1 MKIKMFFGVL
11 VGFWLIAY
19 TSYADELHKRDGS
32 IIKGKIV
39 EVIPNETYKI
49 QASDGSIFVVKA
61 EEVTKI
67 VYNFPTVT
75 NEELE
80 IRFNSLEGRIANA
93 SVDLD
98 KAYNTQLAGSL
109 LSVIGAF
116 AYGYGVSQNDEGP
129 QVMGGL
135 ALLGS
140 VISSVAAPIYG
151 RRASSKLRQIEKYLE
166 KTKDAELQQ
175 EGEKHQTELKT
186 PETEKPKTF
195 RHFIQGRVMNASMFI
210 AMAAAI
216 ITSVILNATD

>member
-49 QASDGSIFVVKA
+49 QASDGSIFVVKT

-98 KAYNTQLAGSL
+98 KAYNAQIAGLLLSATGSL
-109 LSVIGAF
+109 VFGVGANK
-116 AYGYGVSQNDEGP
+116 GDEDM
-129 QVMGGL
+129 QMV
-135 ALLGS
+135 GS
-140 VISSVAAPIYG
+140 VITLVGSVYTAIVAPIYG
-151 RRASSKLRQIEKYLE
+151 RRAASKLKKVSMEVRQLEERKEKM
-166 KTKDAELQQ
+166 KTGLSKKDVGFFGGVL
-175 EGEKHQTELKT
+175 GTVIT
-186 PETEKPKTF
+186 
-195 RHFIQGRVMNASMFI
+195 I
-210 AMAAAI
+210 A
-216 ITSVILNATD
+216 VILNMID

>member
-1 MKIKMFFGVL
+1 MKIKMVFGVL

-80 IRFNSLEGRIANA
+80 LRFNSLEGIIANA
-93 SVDLD
+93 AVDLD
-98 KAYNTQLAGSL
+98 KAYNAQIAGLLLSATGSL
-109 LSVIGAF
+109 VFGVGANK
-116 AYGYGVSQNDEGP
+116 GDEDM
-129 QVMGGL
+129 QMV
-135 ALLGS
+135 GS
-140 VISSVAAPIYG
+140 VITLVGSVYTAIVAPIYG
-151 RRASSKLRQIEKYLE
+151 RRASSKLRQIEKYKE

-175 EGEKHQTELKT
+175 KGEKQNIPRSTSDTSISLSK
-186 PETEKPKTF
+186 K
-195 RHFIQGRVMNASMFI
+195 RVGFLVGALATAITI
-210 AMAAAI
+210 A
-216 ITSVILNATD
+216 VVLNMTD